1 MEDFIQDIGFLPA
14 ATAQHTTRAAMPHFI
29 PIPLAH
35 AHVRLRTTCKSRKLK
50 G

>member
-1 MEDFIQDIGFLPA
+1 MKDFIQDVVFLPA

-35 AHVRLRTTCKSRKLK
+35 EIPRITCD
-50 G
+50 